1 MQKHMRK
8 LLLTQWKQCLLTVTS
23 FDITMPQMPRYI
35 KNCSI
40 GQFAFR
46 NLITMN
52 DFYITGTK
60 LNKSMGWYDAS
71 VAVVIYQG
79 EIVAAIHVFEGKVLF
94 VITDKE
100 MKENAPLYNAVKKW
114 SEKYNLKFNYFE

>member
-1 MQKHMRK
+1 
-8 LLLTQWKQCLLTVTS
+8 
-23 FDITMPQMPRYI
+23 MPRYI